1 MELKV
6 SIMKMFVSERRDRI
20 MEVLHEKKRVTVK
33 ELASEMGV
41 SEATL
46 RTDFNT
52 MEKMGLLKR
61 THGGA
66 ILDDEKPG
74 LEPENSFDVRQ
85 KKNIEEKVKIALK
98 ALELIQP
105 KQCLLL
111 DASSTALELAKQLK
125 QLSMR
130 LTVVTTGLHTALEL
144 KENPNLIVIMVGG
157 VVTSRS
163 SSIEGTLGIEL
174 LDSINI
180 DMMFTSANGF
190 TVENGL
196 EDFNLYEVAL
206 KKEIAKRAANII
218 ALVDSSKL
226 GKSSSASFAKLEDV
240 DKLITDAPLD
250 HEIIQKALSANVD
263 VQSTEE
269 PASAAVRG

>member
-1 MELKV
+1 
-6 SIMKMFVSERRDRI
+6 MFVSERRDRI
-20 MEVLHEKKRVTVK
+20 MEILQEKKRVTVK
-33 ELASEMGV
+33 ELASEMRV

-46 RTDFNT
+46 RTDFNM
-52 MEKMGLLKR
+52 MEKMGMLKR

-66 ILDDEKPG
+66 ILDEEKPG
-74 LEPENSFDVRQ
+74 QEPETSFDVRQ
-85 KKNIEEKVKIALK
+85 KKNIEEKVKIAMK
-98 ALELIQP
+98 ALELIKP

-125 QLSMR
+125 KLSMR
-130 LTVVTTGLHTALEL
+130 LTIVTTGLHTALEL

-157 VVTSRS
+157 VVTSQS

-180 DMMFTSANGF
+180 DMMFTSASGF
-190 TVENGL
+190 TIENGL

-206 KKEIAKRAANII
+206 KKEIAKRATNII

-226 GKSSSASFAKLEDV
+226 GKSSSASFARLEDV

-250 HEIIQKALSANVD
+250 HDVIKEALAAQVD
-263 VQSTEE
+263 VLSTAE
-269 PASAAVRG
+269 PASISTKA